1 MGVLDIVTIAVL
13 GFFAVRLVT
22 AARRALRAG
31 GRART
36 ATIVRGLKPRHFA
49 LAPVAFAGVVVALVA
64 LLQIPVMRFGWWTAI
79 GGLGNPVT
87 GTTDRTA
94 GTPLEWIIPVVFLTL
109 LVPALPLFAEAEERI
124 FRAGSE
130 WRSFWGRAGK
140 GLQFGLVHAIVGIP
154 IGVALALSVGGWYF
168 TWAYLRG
175 YRASQGRREAAVLE
189 STRAHLAY
197 NVELLTFVALAILAA
212 YAGLGAAA
220 VAACVLAALGALW
233 VARTRRA
240 HIAGGAADFST

>member
-1 MGVLDIVTIAVL
+1 MSGLDIATIAVL
-13 GFFAVRLVT
+13 GFMGVRL
-22 AARRALRAG
+22 ADGARRAVRAR
-31 GRART
+31 GRAR
-36 ATIVRGLKPRHFA
+36 IVEIMRGLRPRHFA

-87 GTTDRTA
+87 GGTERTT
-94 GTPLEWIIPVVFLTL
+94 GTPLEWLIPLVFLTL
-109 LVPALPLFAEAEERI
+109 LAPALPLFAEAEERI

-130 WRSFWGRAGK
+130 WRSFWGRVGK

-154 IGVALALSVGGWYF
+154 IGAALALSVGGWYF

-175 YRASQGRREAAVLE
+175 YRASGGQREEAVLE

-197 NVELLTFVALAILAA
+197 NMEILVLVAIAL
-212 YAGLGAAA
+212 
-220 VAACVLAALGALW
+220 VVL
-233 VARTRRA
+233 V
-240 HIAGGAADFST
+240 

>member
-1 MGVLDIVTIAVL
+1 MTLLDIVTIAVL
-13 GFFAVRLVT
+13 GFFAVRLAT

-36 ATIVRGLKPRHFA
+36 ATIVRGLQPRHFA
-49 LAPVAFAGVVVALVA
+49 LAPLVFVCVVIALVG
-64 LLQIPVMRFGWWTAI
+64 LLQIPGMSFGWWTAI

-87 GTTDRTA
+87 GSTDRTA

-130 WRSFWGRAGK
+130 WRSFWGRVGK
-140 GLQFGLVHAIVGIP
+140 GVQFGLVHAIVGIP

-175 YRASQGRREAAVLE
+175 YRASDGRREAAVLE
-189 STRAHLAY
+189 STRSHLAY
-197 NVELLTFVALAILAA
+197 NVEILAFVAVAILAA

-220 VAACVLAALGALW
+220 VAACVLAAL
-233 VARTRRA
+233 VAGWIVRSRRT
-240 HIAGGAADFST
+240 HIAGGAADFSM